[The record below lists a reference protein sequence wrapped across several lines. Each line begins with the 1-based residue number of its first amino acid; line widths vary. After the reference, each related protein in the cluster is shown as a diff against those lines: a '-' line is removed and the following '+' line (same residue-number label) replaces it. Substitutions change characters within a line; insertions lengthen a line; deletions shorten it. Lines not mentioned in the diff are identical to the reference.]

1 MEDAKMKMYICIKQ
15 ETPVGMAMNA
25 AAHAGLMCYLKYQDR
40 AVIKEWLDKSFKK
53 VTCAVTD
60 AEFAMLKELPD
71 SIIVTESRMDNAELA
86 VVLCPRQP
94 NEWPEFVNLLKLW
107 K

>member
-1 MEDAKMKMYICIKQ
+1 MKMYICIKQ
-15 ETPVGMAMNA
+15 DTPVGMAMNA
-25 AAHAGLMCYLKYQDR
+25 AAHAGLMCHLKFQDDTTYQD
-40 AVIKEWLDKSFKK
+40 WLTKSFKK

-60 AEFAMLKELPD
+60 AEFAMLKMLD
-71 SIIVTESRMDNAELA
+71 NHIVVTESRMDNAELA